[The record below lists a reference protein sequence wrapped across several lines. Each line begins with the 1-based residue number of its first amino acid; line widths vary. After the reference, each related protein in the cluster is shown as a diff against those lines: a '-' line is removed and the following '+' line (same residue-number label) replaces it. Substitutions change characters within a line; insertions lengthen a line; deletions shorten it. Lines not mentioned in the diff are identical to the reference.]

1 MFHFITNH
9 NTIDQTSLTTLI
21 NYNLP
26 IDSQLTDKNNKA
38 ILAYLDLPALF
49 SSAINFKKCL
59 MTYEYPSST
68 GRLLLANASV
78 S

>member
-1 MFHFITNH
+1 MFHFVTNH

-26 IDSQLTDKNNKA
+26 INSQLTDKKNKT

-49 SSAINFKKCL
+49 SPAINFKKCL
-59 MTYEYPSST
+59 MT
-68 GRLLLANASV
+68 
-78 S
+78 

>member
-1 MFHFITNH
+1 MFHFVTNH

-38 ILAYLDLPALF
+38 ILAYLDLPAIF
-49 SSAINFKKCL
+49 SPAINFKKCL
-59 MTYEYPSST
+59 MT
-68 GRLLLANASV
+68 
-78 S
+78 

>member
-1 MFHFITNH
+1 MFHFVTNH

-38 ILAYLDLPALF
+38 ILAYLDLPPLF
-49 SSAINFKKCL
+49 SPAINFKKCL
-59 MTYEYPSST
+59 MT
-68 GRLLLANASV
+68 
-78 S
+78 